1 MLMEL
6 IKDPFY
12 SLDNLFA
19 LKYIDSKINN
29 KFEIDFEYWNIR

>member
-12 SLDNLFA
+12 SLDFLFA
-19 LKYIDSKINN
+19 LKYIDSKVNE
-29 KFEIDFEYWNIR
+29 KFEINFEYLDIK